1 MSVGVGTIRCEHCE
15 SVMGS
20 FRDGRIKIKVK
31 ARLIAV
37 REDGF
42 AEMNC
47 KDCNKSS
54 RLPLRLS
61 PYDAQKKKPRRRV
74 RAPQ

>member
-1 MSVGVGTIRCEHCE
+1 MSIGIGTIRCEHCG

-20 FRDGRIKIKVK
+20 FRDGRLKIKVK
-31 ARLIAV
+31 TRLIAV

-54 RLPLRLS
+54 RLPLRLA
-61 PYDAQKKKPRRRV
+61 PYEVEKKTRKRV